1 MKWVWSEN
9 IIKYDIFTC
18 VQMEQHL
25 LHQAVVHWEA
35 TQTAV
40 IIDYYNI

>member
-18 VQMEQHL
+18 IQMEQHL
-25 LHQAVVHWEA
+25 LHRAVVHWEA